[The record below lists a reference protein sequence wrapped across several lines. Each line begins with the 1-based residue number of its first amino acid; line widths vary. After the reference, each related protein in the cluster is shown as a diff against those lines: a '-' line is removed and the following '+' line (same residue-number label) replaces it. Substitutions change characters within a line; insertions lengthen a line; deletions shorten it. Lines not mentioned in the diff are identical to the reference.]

1 MKTRQ
6 GKIAEILL
14 DGSLRIECSADLIPS
29 PGQYLHAHKP
39 ASDSPLPVSLF
50 SMESTPSGFRSA
62 PPAPLD
68 WKPGDLINLRGPIG
82 NGFHIPNSAKKIALI
97 ALDESIARLY
107 GLISSSLKQ
116 NREVVLVCNSAPQDL
131 PEAVEVQPLQA
142 LSDVLKWADY
152 TAFDVPREVRR
163 TPNNETNLNLASA
176 THPLGLNQLKEM
188 LKEQN
193 QLSPKLEAQILIHTS
208 MPCGGI
214 AECGVCALT
223 LSHEWKMICKEGPV
237 FNFDIIAR
245 T

>member
-1 MKTRQ
+1 MKTGQ
-6 GKIAEILL
+6 GKVAEILL
-14 DGSLRIECSADLIPS
+14 DGSLRIECSLDLTPS

-50 SMESTPSGFRSA
+50 SMESTSNGFRSA
-62 PPAPLD
+62 PPTPLD
-68 WKPGDLINLRGPIG
+68 WKPGDFVNLRGPLG
-82 NGFHIPNSAKKIALI
+82 HGFQIPTPAKKIALI

-131 PEAVEVQPLQA
+131 PEAVEVQRLQA
-142 LSDVLKWADY
+142 LVDILKWADY
-152 TAFDVPREVRR
+152 VAFDVSREVRR
-163 TPNNETNLNLASA
+163 TFDNELNLNLASA
-176 THPLGLNQLKEM
+176 THPLNLNQLKEI

-193 QLSPKLEAQILIHTS
+193 QLPLKLEAQILVHTS

-223 LSHEWKMICKEGPV
+223 LNHEWKMICKEGPV
-237 FNFDIIAR
+237 FRLQDVS
-245 T
+245 

>member
-1 MKTRQ
+1 MKTGQ
-6 GKIAEILL
+6 GKVAEILL
-14 DGSLRIECSADLIPS
+14 DGSLRIECSPDLIPS

-39 ASDSPLPVSLF
+39 ASDSSLPVSLF
-50 SMESTPSGFRSA
+50 SIESTLSGFRSA

-82 NGFHIPNSAKKIALI
+82 NGFQIPNSAKKIALI

-116 NREVVLVCNSAPQDL
+116 NREVVLVCNLTSQDL

-142 LSDVLKWADY
+142 LIDVLKWADY
-152 TAFDVPREVRR
+152 AAFDVQRE
-163 TPNNETNLNLASA
+163 N
-176 THPLGLNQLKEM
+176 LNQLKEM

-193 QLSPKLEAQILIHTS
+193 QLPLKIEAQILIHTS

-223 LSHEWKMICKEGPV
+223 LNHEWKMICKEGPV
-237 FNFDIIAR
+237 FRLQDVL
-245 T
+245 